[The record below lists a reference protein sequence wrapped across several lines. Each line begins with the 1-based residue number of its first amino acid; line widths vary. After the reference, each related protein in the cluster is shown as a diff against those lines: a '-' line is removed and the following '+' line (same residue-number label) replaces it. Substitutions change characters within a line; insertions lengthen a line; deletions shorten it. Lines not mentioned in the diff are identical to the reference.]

1 MSIQEIYRNSDAL
14 RPWRDTGHL
23 RPQFPPSLSS
33 PKTFHAPRRL
43 AALTIFP
50 AEITSAAAQSLVLPP
65 AARRAPQ
72 RKRLAETL
80 ANQRVAQRKLT
91 QSERARAVPTERNG
105 RPRRIPTVGL
115 RGGRKVRH
123 RSDAKGRSTSHAHS
137 GCMLGKGA
145 CAEVHSWIW
154 FGATLWA
161 KLANAC
167 ESRGA
172 GGTRLVPTSRS

>member
-1 MSIQEIYRNSDAL
+1 MRSHR
-14 RPWRDTGHL
+14 RPTA
-23 RPQFPPSLSS
+23 RPS
-33 PKTFHAPRRL
+33 
-43 AALTIFP
+43 
-50 AEITSAAAQSLVLPP
+50 
-65 AARRAPQ
+65 

-80 ANQRVAQRKLT
+80 ANQRVAQRTLT

-123 RSDAKGRSTSHAHS
+123 WSDAKGRSISHAHS
-137 GCMLGKGA
+137 GCKLGKGA

-172 GGTRLVPTSRS
+172 GRTRLVPTSSLPFSPLWISLSLPSQMESLNANGRSGVPRRQEVKAGIFVF